1 MKVLIVSGGS
11 IPKCEIIK
19 FYSKKA
25 NLIIGVDSGCKYLL
39 KNSIVPHY
47 IVGDFDSANKDDII
61 ELENKGVIKYQY
73 NSEKDFTDSEIA
85 MNLAIDNNATEI
97 IFLGGTGSRFDH
109 TFANIGLMLK
119 AKERGVNLVII
130 DDNNKIYMVNKD
142 TEFKRDKNY
151 DYISFLAYRDPVEN
165 LEIKGAKY
173 SLKNYT
179 LKVGESRTVSNE
191 FLEEKINISF
201 DSGIILAIYSKD

>member
-1 MKVLIVSGGS
+1 MKVLVVSGGNV
-11 IPKCEIIK
+11 PKSEVVK
-19 FYSKKA
+19 FYHEEAS
-25 NLIIGVDSGCKYLL
+25 LIIGVDSGCKYLL
-39 KNSIVPHY
+39 KNNIIPHY
-47 IVGDFDSANKDDII
+47 IVGDFDSANKGDII

-97 IFLGGTGSRFDH
+97 ILLGGTGSRFDH

-119 AKERGVNLVII
+119 AKERGVTLII
-130 DDNNKIYMVNKD
+130 VDDNNKIYMVDKD

-151 DYISFLAYRDPVEN
+151 DYISFLAYRDEVNN

-173 SLKNYT
+173 SLKNYN

-191 FLEEKINISF
+191 FLEQKINISF
-201 DSGIILAIYSKD
+201 DSGIILVIFSKD